1 MPVDALSLLHV
12 IARFHEG
19 TWFALE
25 IPIARLLHEIWG
37 DCTFQMSMQ
46 WPHPGEVWA
55 VRVAGQRV
63 RDGSSATRPTR
74 QGSKQV
80 AEIARLLSLR

>member
-37 DCTFQMSMQ
+37 DCTFPMSMQ

-55 VRVAGQRV
+55 VRVHGVPDNESVMARVLPGQR
-63 RDGSSATRPTR
+63 DKEAN
-74 QGSKQV
+74 K
-80 AEIARLLSLR
+80 